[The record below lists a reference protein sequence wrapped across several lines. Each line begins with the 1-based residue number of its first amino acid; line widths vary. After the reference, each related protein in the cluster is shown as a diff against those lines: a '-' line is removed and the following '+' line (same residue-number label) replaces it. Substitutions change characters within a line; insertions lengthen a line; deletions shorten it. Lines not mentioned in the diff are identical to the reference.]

1 MRLKTKLVLAAT
13 GVTFTIVLVMSLLF
27 VGELLRQRIS
37 QAASA
42 DEVLANEVRLG
53 CLQALE
59 SGLAASP
66 PVDDSDA
73 ALHLAVTS
81 ALRDDQSLKALMDA
95 IVRYSQTVED
105 VSISDASGFTLVST
119 DPEAMNQ
126 RVGKRAD
133 LGRISQVGLFSQMHE
148 VFGGPRVFDISAP
161 LDRNGE
167 SFLVV
172 HLGVRSTFL
181 RAAYAPF
188 LHTSL
193 IFALLAGLA
202 SVIAAAVLSN
212 VALRPLKA
220 INDQLEL
227 LTVGRGTR
235 GMKRT
240 ADRPGNALAAPGAES
255 DRNTATEIR
264 VAKTIDRLEQQ
275 MRTTEEGYSELQSN
289 LNQMLDTLRDG
300 VLLFTADRETG
311 ELRAAM
317 VSDAVAHF
325 VAGPRRSVEESM
337 HGNLLGKRVEDI
349 FTPGSAL
356 AEAVF
361 AGFHNRRAI
370 SGKVVVLED
379 GRKVQISID
388 PIDDGQGTGATIGT
402 LLTLR
407 DIESALHLEQELEV
421 SRRLA
426 AIGRITAGVGHEVK
440 NPINAMVLHLEL
452 LRSKLA
458 APGEGGKGAERHV
471 EILSSEMQRL
481 DRVVQTLADFT
492 RPMELQLR
500 LIDLRDVITSVAA
513 LTSVEMR
520 DHNTSLIVDTPHESV
535 MVYVDA
541 DLIRQALLNLVLNAM
556 QAMEKGGQVKISLR
570 RETHVAVIEV
580 ADQGTGIAEAMLP
593 RIFDLYFTTKK
604 TGTGIGLATTFRIVQ
619 MHGGKVEVQ
628 SVTEEQ
634 SPKRGSIFTLRLPVS
649 VAGQSRQAAT
659 ERDSEAWT
667 GFDLSAHHQS
677 GAGENVSAIDERGPS
692 A

>member
-42 DEVLANEVRLG
+42 DEVLADEVRLG
-53 CLQALE
+53 CLQALK

-81 ALRDDQSLKALMDA
+81 ALRDDQSLKSLMDA

-119 DPEAMNQ
+119 DPEALNQ
-126 RVGKRAD
+126 RIGQRTD
-133 LGRISQVGLFSQMHE
+133 LGKISGDGLFAQMRE
-148 VFGGPRVFDISAP
+148 VFGGPRVFDIAAP

-167 SFLVV
+167 SFLVI

-227 LTVGRGTR
+227 LTIGRGAR
-235 GMKRT
+235 GT
-240 ADRPGNALAAPGAES
+240 DRNANRYSSALPAPGPES
-255 DRNTATEIR
+255 DRNTATELR

-311 ELRAAM
+311 ELRASM

-325 VAGPRRSVEESM
+325 VAGPRRAVEESM
-337 HGNLLGKRVEDI
+337 HGSLLGKRVEEI

-356 AEAVF
+356 GEAVF
-361 AGFHNRRAI
+361 AGLRERRAV
-370 SGKVVVLED
+370 SGEVVVLED

-388 PIDDGQGTGATIGT
+388 PIDDGHGTGATIGT

-458 APGEGGKGAERHV
+458 ATGESGKGAERHV

-500 LIDLRDVITSVAA
+500 LADLRDVIHSVAA

-520 DHNTSLIVDTPHESV
+520 ERGISLIVDAPHESV
-535 MVYVDA
+535 LVHVDA

-556 QAMEKGGQVKISLR
+556 QAMENGGQVRVSLR
-570 RETHVAVIEV
+570 RETHSAIIEV

-619 MHGGKVEVQ
+619 MHGGKVEVE
-628 SVTEEQ
+628 SVTDEQ
-634 SPKRGSIFTLRLPVS
+634 SPRRGSIFTLRLPVS
-649 VAGQSRQAAT
+649 VAGQGRHAAK
-659 ERDSEAWT
+659 ERDSEVWP
-667 GFDLSAHHQS
+667 GFEPSAQQYP
-677 GAGENVSAIDERGPS
+677 GAGKNVSTIEERGP
-692 A
+692 AA

>member
-13 GVTFTIVLVMSLLF
+13 SVTFTIVLTMSLLF
-27 VGELLRQRIS
+27 VGELLRQRVA

-42 DEVLANEVRLG
+42 DEVLADEVRLG

-59 SGLAASP
+59 SGLVASP
-66 PVDDSDA
+66 PVDDSGA

-81 ALRDDQSLKALMDA
+81 ALRDDQSLKALLDS
-95 IVRYSQTVED
+95 IVRYAQTVED

-119 DPEAMNQ
+119 DPEALNQ
-126 RVGKRAD
+126 RASQRAD
-133 LGRISQVGLFSQMHE
+133 LGKISRGGIFYQMRE
-148 VFGGPRVFDISAP
+148 VFGGPRVFDIAAP

-167 SFLVV
+167 PFLVV

-202 SVIAAAVLSN
+202 SVVAAAVLSN

-220 INDQLEL
+220 VNDQLEL
-227 LTVGRGTR
+227 LTMSRVNRGTQR
-235 GMKRT
+235 
-240 ADRPGNALAAPGAES
+240 DRDQAGAVFAVTGAES
-255 DRNTATEIR
+255 DRNTATEVQ
-264 VAKTIDRLEQQ
+264 VAKTIDRLERQ

-300 VLLFTADRETG
+300 VLLFTADRESG
-311 ELRAAM
+311 ELRTAM

-325 VAGPRRSVEESM
+325 VASPPYSVDESM
-337 HGNLLGKRVEDI
+337 HGSLLGKRVEDI

-361 AGFHNRRAI
+361 AGFHDRHAL
-370 SGKVVVLED
+370 SGKVVVLEN

-458 APGEGGKGAERHV
+458 TPGGNSKGAERHV
-471 EILSSEMQRL
+471 EILASEMQRL

-500 LIDLRDVITSVAA
+500 LVDLREVIAAVAA
-513 LTSVEMR
+513 LSSVEMR
-520 DHNTSLIVDTPHESV
+520 QQNVSLVVDAPPESV
-535 MVYVDA
+535 MVHVDA
-541 DLIRQALLNLVLNAM
+541 DLIQQALLNLVLNAM
-556 QAMEKGGQVKISLR
+556 QAMDKGGEVKISLR

-580 ADQGTGIAEAMLP
+580 ADDGVGIPEAMLP

-628 SVTEEQ
+628 SVTDEL
-634 SPKRGSIFTLRLPVS
+634 SAKHGSIFSLRIPIS
-649 VAGQSRQAAT
+649 VAGQGTRTDS
-659 ERDSEAWT
+659 ERDSKPWA
-667 GFDLSAHHQS
+667 GFDLPAHPQP
-677 GAGENVSAIDERGPS
+677 ARVDQVSTIEERGPS